1 MQNMGIPKNATS
13 MRGKNQQNSTIY
25 ATQQKL
31 FAALYDIKKV
41 DLISGKIDDAK
52 FVEVPYIILDWGLTH
67 PPEFEMEEYKTKTE
81 SVYRYDAKEL
91 KEKIKSRPIFIVNS
105 GWIIPFLKK
114 LNFK

>member
-1 MQNMGIPKNATS
+1 

-105 GWIIPFLKK
+105 GWIIRFLKK
-114 LNFK
+114 LNFGSSLICGVVYPT